1 MSQDSQPEHNVP
13 RKTVTHGVPGE
24 EHPQGGAPAVAL
36 CPVHPSCPILCSG
49 HLVGSR
55 AVLHLEPKHPLSGS
69 CGSLTTLGAQAT
81 LSLLMFKWTGSCFH
95 PTGSPGGWAEP
106 WVWSWTPASTL
117 DSIELLPVVTLGL
130 PRCPPRASVPIS
142 LQEEDWAHSKFSST
156 LCEP

>member
-130 PRCPPRASVPIS
+130 PRCPPGASVPTS